1 MIKNHDLLLILLE
14 KIKDIQK
21 FEATNIH
28 SSREEFACNDL
39 YIKLGLGIV
48 EELVNITN
56 KIDANIVLS
65 NNYLTMEIPLLT
77 RYRQSLFNP
86 DNSVNAYK
94 LYDFL
99 TLELK
104 GLEEEVRRLIV
115 KS

>member
-1 MIKNHDLLLILLE
+1 MIKNHDLLLIILE
-14 KIKDIQK
+14 KIEDIKK
-21 FEATNIH
+21 FESSNMS

-56 KIDANIVLS
+56 KIDANAILS
-65 NNYLTMEIPLLT
+65 SQYLTSEIPLLN

-99 TLELK
+99 TQEIDSLQQGITELVNK
-104 GLEEEVRRLIV
+104 
-115 KS
+115 

>member
-14 KIKDIQK
+14 KISDIKK
-21 FEATNIH
+21 FEATNMN
-28 SSREEFACNDL
+28 SSREEFSCNDL

-56 KIDANIVLS
+56 KIDARIILS
-65 NNYLTMEIPLLT
+65 SQFLTQEIPLLN

-86 DNSVNAYK
+86 DNSINAYK

-99 TLELK
+99 TNEVNLLETGIKELVNK
-104 GLEEEVRRLIV
+104 
-115 KS
+115 

>member
-1 MIKNHDLLLILLE
+1 MIRNHDILLIILE
-14 KIKDIQK
+14 KISEIKS
-21 FEATNIH
+21 FESTNI
-28 SSREEFACNDL
+28 SPFREEFACNDL

-56 KIDANIVLS
+56 KIDANIVLT
-65 NNYLTMEIPLLT
+65 NPYLTKEIPLLN

-99 TLELK
+99 TFEVNSLEK
-104 GLEEEVRRLIV
+104 GIKELVN
-115 KS
+115 K

>member
-1 MIKNHDLLLILLE
+1 MIKNHDLLLIVLE
-14 KIKDIQK
+14 KIKDIK
-21 FEATNIH
+21 TFEATNMN

-56 KIDANIVLS
+56 KIDANIILS
-65 NNYLTMEIPLLT
+65 NKYLTTEIPLLT
-77 RYRQSLFNP
+77 RYRQALFNP

-99 TLELK
+99 TYEMDCLYNGITELVNK
-104 GLEEEVRRLIV
+104 
-115 KS
+115 

>member
-1 MIKNHDLLLILLE
+1 MINNYDLLLIILE
-14 KIKDIQK
+14 KITDINK
-21 FEATNIH
+21 FRETNMH

-56 KIDANIVLS
+56 KVDANIILS
-65 NNYLTMEIPLLT
+65 SSYLTKEIPLLN
-77 RYRQSLFNP
+77 RYHQSLFNP

-99 TLELK
+99 TFEVDSLEHGIKEL
-104 GLEEEVRRLIV
+104 VNR
-115 KS
+115 

>member
-14 KIKDIQK
+14 KIYDIKK
-21 FEATNIH
+21 FEATNMH

-56 KIDANIVLS
+56 KIDASIILS
-65 NNYLTMEIPLLT
+65 SQYLTSEIPLLN

-99 TLELK
+99 THEVNLLEK
-104 GLEEEVRRLIV
+104 GIKELVN
-115 KS
+115 K

>member
-14 KIKDIQK
+14 KIKDIKK

-65 NNYLTMEIPLLT
+65 NKYLTMEIPLLT

-99 TLELK
+99 THEIDCLYQEITELVNK
-104 GLEEEVRRLIV
+104 
-115 KS
+115 

>member
-14 KIKDIQK
+14 KIRDIKQ
-21 FEATNIH
+21 FEATNMN

-56 KIDANIVLS
+56 KIDASIILS
-65 NNYLTMEIPLLT
+65 SPYLTSEIPLLN

-86 DNSVNAYK
+86 DNSVNSYK

-99 TLELK
+99 THEVNLLEK
-104 GLEEEVRRLIV
+104 GIKELVN
-115 KS
+115 K

>member
-1 MIKNHDLLLILLE
+1 MIHNYDILMTILE
-14 KIKDIQK
+14 KISDIKSFKD
-21 FEATNIH
+21 TNMH

-56 KIDANIVLS
+56 KVDANIILS
-65 NNYLTMEIPLLT
+65 SNYLTKEIPLLN

-99 TLELK
+99 TYEVDSLEK
-104 GLEEEVRRLIV
+104 GIKELVDR
-115 KS
+115 

>member
-1 MIKNHDLLLILLE
+1 MIKNHDLLLIILE
-14 KIKDIQK
+14 KISEIKT
-21 FEATNIH
+21 FEATNI
-28 SSREEFACNDL
+28 SPFREEFACNDL

-56 KIDANIVLS
+56 KIDANVILTS
-65 NNYLTMEIPLLT
+65 PYLTKEIPLLN

-99 TLELK
+99 TYEVNSIEKGIKELVNK
-104 GLEEEVRRLIV
+104 
-115 KS
+115 

>member
-14 KIKDIQK
+14 KIKEIKQ
-21 FEATNIH
+21 FESINMN

-39 YIKLGLGIV
+39 YIKLGLGII

-56 KIDANIVLS
+56 KIDANIILS
-65 NNYLTMEIPLLT
+65 SPYLTSEIPLLN

-99 TLELK
+99 TFEVDNLAKGITELVNK
-104 GLEEEVRRLIV
+104 
-115 KS
+115 

>member
-14 KIKDIQK
+14 KISDIKQ
-21 FEATNIH
+21 FEATNMS

-48 EELVNITN
+48 EELINITN
-56 KIDANIVLS
+56 KIDADIILS
-65 NNYLTMEIPLLT
+65 SPYLTTEIPLLN

-94 LYDFL
+94 LYDFITHEIDSL
-99 TLELK
+99 QHGIKELVNK
-104 GLEEEVRRLIV
+104 
-115 KS
+115 

>member
-1 MIKNHDLLLILLE
+1 MIKNHDLLLIILE
-14 KIKDIQK
+14 KIEETKQ
-21 FEATNIH
+21 FEATNMS

-56 KIDANIVLS
+56 KIDANVILS
-65 NNYLTMEIPLLT
+65 SPYLTAEIPLLN
-77 RYRQSLFNP
+77 RYRQYLFNP

-99 TLELK
+99 TQEIDSLQKGITELVNK
-104 GLEEEVRRLIV
+104 
-115 KS
+115 

>member
-1 MIKNHDLLLILLE
+1 MIKNHDLLLIILE
-14 KIKDIQK
+14 KITDIKK
-21 FEATNIH
+21 FEATNMS

-56 KIDANIVLS
+56 KIDANIILS
-65 NNYLTMEIPLLT
+65 SSYLTSEIPLLN

-99 TLELK
+99 TYEVDCLQEGIKEL
-104 GLEEEVRRLIV
+104 VNR
-115 KS
+115 